1 MRAATSFASVLS
13 GQAVRSL
20 ARNKQRSG
28 LAAIAVMIGIGAVV
42 CVVRAGSARAAE
54 LLQKLGDNL
63 VWVEAGSRAPN
74 GVRTGNHGTNSL
86 TPGDAEAILGSVSLI
101 KRVSPNVDGSL
112 QLVYGNKNWRS
123 RYRGVNPDYLE
134 IKHWEI
140 AEGASF
146 TDEDVRRA
154 RSVCLIGQT
163 VRQQLFGKES
173 PVGQIVRVEAQ
184 LMLVVGVLAAKGQ
197 AANGQDQDDT
207 VLLPWAAVLSKIKG
221 KGYSSLDDLLC
232 SAISPQAVVPAIA
245 EITGEPLR
253 PSDLDAELSSIA
265 KRSLGTF
272 RLVQADNH
280 FASLPILDPRSE
292 YSGTLPARTE
302 TVVVDLRSRVTPSAV
317 AVDGAE
323 AIQVTVEQ
331 VRGNSSEVLGVL
343 FIVWMRPRTQ
353 RSLVMLVYAAEP
365 KAFDTRLVEVNGL
378 LNRFSFH

>member
-1 MRAATSFASVLS
+1 M
-13 GQAVRSL
+13 
-20 ARNKQRSG
+20 
-28 LAAIAVMIGIGAVV
+28 
-42 CVVRAGSARAAE
+42 
-54 LLQKLGDNL
+54 
-63 VWVEAGSRAPN
+63 EAGSRAPN

-86 TPGDAEAILGSVSLI
+86 PPGDAEAILGSVSLI

-221 KGYSSLDDLLC
+221 KGYSSFDDILC

-245 EITGEPLR
+245 EITSEPLR

-365 KAFDTRLVEVNGL
+365 KAFDTRLVEVKGL
-378 LNRFSFH
+378 FNRFSFH